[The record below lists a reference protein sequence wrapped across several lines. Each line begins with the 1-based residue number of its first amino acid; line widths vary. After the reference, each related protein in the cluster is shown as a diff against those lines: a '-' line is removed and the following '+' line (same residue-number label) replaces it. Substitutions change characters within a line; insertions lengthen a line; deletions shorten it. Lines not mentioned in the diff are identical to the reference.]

1 MDSSSAQKQ
10 VELAVQRTKNLRS
23 ASRFSRPVSRPRRKK
38 SIYSPYQCRG
48 VHVKRVAI
56 DNSDDAAKRIREA
69 FAKSREDLYARLV
82 AQFGGDDCGCN

>member
-10 VELAVQRTKNLRS
+10 VELAVQRTKQLRS
-23 ASRFSRPVSRPRRKK
+23 ASRLRRPVYRPRKKK
-38 SIYSPYQCRG
+38 SIFSPYETRG
-48 VHVKRVAI
+48 VHVKRVML
-56 DNSDDAAKRIREA
+56 DHSDETAARVREA